1 MKCRVTCMVAGN
13 VFYVECLAR
22 NYDEAK
28 MVALAQHP
36 NARIIG
42 VTAFFSRVD
51 RRSVD
56 GSSRIQAIW

>member
-1 MKCRVTCMVAGN
+1 MVAGN

-42 VTAFFSRVD
+42 VTAVFS
-51 RRSVD
+51 
-56 GSSRIQAIW
+56 